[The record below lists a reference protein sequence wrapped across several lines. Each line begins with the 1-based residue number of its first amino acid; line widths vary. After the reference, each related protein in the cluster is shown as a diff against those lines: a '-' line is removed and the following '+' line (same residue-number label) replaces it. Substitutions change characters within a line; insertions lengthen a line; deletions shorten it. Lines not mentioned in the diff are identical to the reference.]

1 MIEIFELFLFGY
13 DRFFKVRVIRG
24 GCFGRESHL
33 EAVRVIQHRFLDRE
47 SHLETVRV
55 IQH

>member
-47 SHLETVRV
+47 SHL
-55 IQH
+55 